1 MRNKNLFFTKLERVE
16 GKLKALDM
24 MVTRQGT
31 TMNDIHNTTS
41 DIREIMDDLRTMV
54 EQLPSS

>member
-31 TMNDIHNTTS
+31 TMNDIHSTTS
-41 DIREIMDDLRTMV
+41 DIRDIMDDLRTMV